1 MDAMLLDPQSL
12 MYRFLKP
19 AAVGDLLHAHKR
31 GANDH
36 HKILFSLIVFEMWL
50 RSGALSTAKPPSGYF
65 DRAMEPV
72 GVFSRPA

>member
-1 MDAMLLDPQSL
+1 

-50 RSGALSTAKPPSGYF
+50 RSGALSTAKPPAGYF